1 MKHFPWG
8 SAGAI
13 TAVVP
18 THSEVWKLP
27 ALSDPLLLSIKCQRK
42 IDTTWTSWLE
52 NLCLTSYCAIELQW
66 TFSAEIIFIHP
77 HNVLH
82 ASCPFKLKY
91 TPVTVTLQLISAT
104 SGLMNTDIN
113 ISVVCACF
121 GMWHI
126 SLNDTGWAD
135 LPHNHTA
142 SALLSPSICEK
153 WDMTQSRKA
162 IQVRTHTRQLK
173 HTLTKRHK
181 PLL

>member
-27 ALSDPLLLSIKCQRK
+27 ALSDPLLLSIKWQRK
-42 IDTTWTSWLE
+42 IDTTWTSCLE

-104 SGLMNTDIN
+104 SRLMNTDIN

-173 HTLTKRHK
+173 HTLTKWHK